1 MRKLLHANFSRL
13 WRNKFF
19 WLGILLMMLAGIR
32 NLAYNVRI
40 PGHPDPNS
48 LMFAAGMI
56 ISPIVAAFVGLFIG
70 AEYSNGTIRNKI
82 ISGHSRCIIYLANW
96 LVSITAASI
105 LHIAYLL
112 VVAVGGAILRFGF
125 IVKPAVSLVLS
136 LVSVVS
142 VITLCTVFLLL
153 AMLIRNKAIAVAVLL
168 LLSVIF
174 ILYSDNV
181 KTLLDESEYF
191 PTMWVDDDDVVQG
204 HYEKNPNYPTGVRR
218 QYYKVM
224 YNILPN
230 SQITQIRE
238 MADTAAGKNKGYITE
253 EQQKSLVRFCCGS
266 ALLILL
272 CNGGGVL
279 IFRKKDLT

>member
-1 MRKLLHANFSRL
+1 MRKLLRANFSRL
-13 WRNKFF
+13 WRNKLF

-32 NLAYNVRI
+32 NLAVNVSRS
-40 PGHPDPNS
+40 GYLDPNS

-125 IVKPAVSLVLS
+125 IVKPTVSLVLS

-142 VITLCTVFLLL
+142 VITLCTVFLFF
-153 AMLIRNKAIAVAVLL
+153 AMLIRNKSIAVVVLL
-168 LLSVIF
+168 LLSVSF
-174 ILYSDNV
+174 IYYSDFY
-181 KTLLDESEYF
+181 KSQLDTSEYI
-191 PTMWVDDDDVVQG
+191 PVMWDENDDAVLL
-204 HYEKNPNYPTGVRR
+204 YKKNPDYPTGVRR

-224 YNILPN
+224 YYALPN
-230 SQITQIRE
+230 SQIKQIRE

-253 EQQKSLVRFCCGS
+253 EQQKTLVRFCCGS

-272 CNGGGVL
+272 CNGGGLL